1 MKEKYTNQ
9 IFVNK
14 EDYQNEFKF
23 DICWVIEELNKLP
36 FDFYISGGVIY
47 KFFFK
52 EHARFV
58 KDIDIVTKCDLKEVE
73 SAFRKHFN
81 VVKFQSAPI
90 SYLYFLETFMCL
102 IDVNGKIVQIDGIR
116 LDFFNEIKHFIYKIN
131 DLSFKGVSIEY
142 LISTKIDAVTNETE
156 NPFKHLVDTYTA
168 SLADSSFIDKKEIKR
183 YLVILNTQN
192 NKVRKEFKKSEI
204 PIKFNIE
211 HNKIFTG
218 PEFLPTL
225 QAGYNV
231 SKETM
236 IEEVNKWLLTF

>member
-1 MKEKYTNQ
+1 MKERITNQ

-14 EDYQNEFKF
+14 DNYQNEFKF
-23 DICWVIEELNKLP
+23 DICWIVEELNKLP
-36 FDFYISGGVIY
+36 FDFYVSGGVIY

-73 SAFRKHFN
+73 SAFRQHFN

-90 SYLYFLETFMCL
+90 SYLYFFETFMCL
-102 IDVNGKIVQIDGIR
+102 IEVDGKIVQIDGMR
-116 LDFFNEIKHFIYKIN
+116 LDFFDEIKSELYKVN
-131 DLSFKGVSIEY
+131 DISFKGVPIEY
-142 LISTKIDAVTNETE
+142 LISTKIDAVTSETE

-168 SLADSSFIDKKEIKR
+168 SLADPSFIDKKEIKK

-192 NKVRKEFKKSEI
+192 NKVRKEFNKSEI
-204 PIKFNIE
+204 PLKFIIE

-236 IEEVNKWLLTF
+236 IAEVNKWLSTF